1 MLKRLWK
8 YCDKIFQLTEALYE
22 LKNQGFTDKNNEP
35 LLTTILLIAM
45 FMRLKSFN
53 TLEQAMNRNKKI
65 WTNHSN

>member
-8 YCDKIFQLTEALYE
+8 YCDKIFQLTKALYG